1 LNRLHEANVDE
12 HLWATQFGLRR
23 GARVTD
29 ALFMARRFID
39 KAHAIKNNKLVL
51 LALDWPKAFDSIM
64 PGPMLAALERFG
76 LPADFLAMINAIYDS
91 RTFFVSD
98 SGQDST
104 TKSQS
109 AGISQGCPLSPF
121 LFVIV
126 MIVIITDARAA
137 LRDSVGDI
145 SNEVTEVLYADDT
158 LIVDEH
164 GELAQIY
171 IDIITIQGDHY
182 GLAFNWTKL
191 EYICVSDVHHLSFN
205 LMDRLSNA
213 SRR

>member
-1 LNRLHEANVDE
+1 MV
-12 HLWATQFGLRR
+12 
-23 GARVTD
+23 RVSHM
-29 ALFMARRFID
+29 LLIMARTFID
-39 KAHAIKNNKLVL
+39 KAHAIKNNKLAF
-51 LALDWPKAFDSIM
+51 LALDLAKAFDSIM
-64 PGPMLAALERFG
+64 PGPVLAALERFG

-126 MIVIITDARAA
+126 MSVIITDVRAA
-137 LRDSVGDI
+137 LRDSVNDI
-145 SNEVTEVLYADDT
+145 NSEVTKVLYADDT

-164 GELAQIY
+164 GELA
-171 IDIITIQGDHY
+171 
-182 GLAFNWTKL
+182 
-191 EYICVSDVHHLSFN
+191 
-205 LMDRLSNA
+205 
-213 SRR
+213 

>member
-1 LNRLHEANVDE
+1 MNRLREAKVDE
-12 HLWATQFGLRR
+12 QIWPTQFGFRH

-39 KAHAIKNNKLVL
+39 KAHAIKNSKLVL
-51 LALDWPKAFDSIM
+51 LALDWAKAFDSIM
-64 PGPMLAALERFG
+64 PRPMLAALERFG

-121 LFVIV
+121 LFVI
-126 MIVIITDARAA
+126 MMSVIITDARAA

-145 SNEVTEVLYADDT
+145 SSEITEVLYADDT

-171 IDIITIQGDHY
+171 IDIIAIQGNHY
-182 GLAFNWTKL
+182 GLVFN
-191 EYICVSDVHHLSFN
+191 
-205 LMDRLSNA
+205 
-213 SRR
+213 